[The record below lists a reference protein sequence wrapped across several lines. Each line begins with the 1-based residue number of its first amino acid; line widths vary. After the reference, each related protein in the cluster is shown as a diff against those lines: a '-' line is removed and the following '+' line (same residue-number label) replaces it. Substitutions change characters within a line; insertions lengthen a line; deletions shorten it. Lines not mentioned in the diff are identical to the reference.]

1 MTIRSHQHDPRD
13 PVTVFVVVLMFLAAL
28 STGCGDGATEPNR
41 SQPTSIAVRPDTHDF
56 DALKASTQLEA
67 TVLDQMGQTITGLT
81 IGWSSTEPSVAS
93 VNGAGLVVAEGNGT
107 TTIVAS
113 VNGLRD
119 TASVTVAQAVV
130 EIGVS
135 AASDTLVVGDTLRFE
150 AQATDRNGYGIDITV
165 FAWST
170 GDTSVAAVNQQGL
183 VSGTA
188 PGDTDISAEANGVS
202 GYVALRVIPRV
213 PASLVVTPDS
223 VAFAA
228 IGQTTEVSVEVRDQ
242 TGRTMPD
249 IEVTWTS
256 ADTSVVAVDSTGLLT
271 STGPGTTTVSA
282 VAGQARAQVSVNV
295 MQSISLVTLSPAIDT
310 VLADDTLRLV
320 AEAVDENGYRVV
332 DATFSWMSSD
342 QTIAVVDSTG
352 LVTGVALHVNR
363 LGRGSRRGDVM
374 ITATAGDL
382 KGTSAIAVVNP
393 DRPPLVALYEATDGP
408 YWNNAENW
416 LSDQPLHQWHG
427 VSVDSTGRVTGLSL
441 GGNGLSGQIPTDI
454 THLPELRLIRLG
466 SNSLSGP
473 IPADLTIRVAEPRLV
488 GNSFYRSVLG
498 YLSLA
503 GNELSGPIPDAL
515 GDQLEGM
522 YAIDLSNN
530 DLSGPVPDNL
540 ANIVFASE
548 FCAQPYWPCRLNLS
562 HNNLSGPIPAQL
574 GNVPDSVE
582 FNLSHN
588 SLSGPLPVELGHLR
602 ASVRLDLSHNNLSGP
617 LPAAIGSLLGILD
630 LRHNEL
636 TGLVPESFTMS
647 VGTIGIGNNNG
658 LCLPGTKI
666 FAEWVTSR
674 GGVGVTTSF
683 CHHSE
688 VRPMKEFYLAMR
700 GDDWRVRDGWNGDWS
715 RRLVDDYVLGEWYGV
730 ETDSAGRVTRIDLS
744 SNGLSGLASAIDLN
758 ALTELE
764 AIDVSTNDLSGRLP
778 LSLTSS
784 TIDVLR
790 YGNTEICIPDDD
802 SIREWLS
809 SISVHDGSGIS
820 CEARSD
826 RDILELFYKATSVD
840 FSWVRSTNWL
850 TDKPISTW
858 YGISVNAEGRVMTIR
873 INGNNLSGTIPA
885 DLAGLDKLETLDI
898 RYNRLRGAIP
908 PEIGELR
915 NLRVLVTIG
924 PFVGGGFTVLAD
936 NYLTGAL
943 PPELGKLS
951 NLERMEVGGLDAIP
965 SDFGNLAR
973 LESLWLRGVSGPIPP
988 ELGRLSRLEDLE
1000 ISGADLSGSIPAEL
1014 GDLRPLKSL
1023 TLRGTGV
1030 SGSVPATLGRLS
1042 DLRVLDLANT
1052 SLEGPLPAEF
1062 TALEKLE
1069 TLGMSGTSL
1078 CAPNDPRFDQ
1088 WLTGIERSYV
1098 AACSPVSAYLT
1109 QAVQSSRA
1117 KVPLIAGE
1125 PATLRVFLTSN
1136 ERTMPSDTIPAT
1148 RASFYRNGSEIHVV
1162 DIPGKNVRIPSEVE
1176 EGLYYKSVLAAIP
1189 GDVIQPGLEMVVDV
1203 DPDGMTDP
1211 RFGLPTRIPATG
1223 RMAVGVETVPPLD
1236 LTIVPFISNQT
1247 HDSTLVANVEEAA
1260 SNPHGHPWLTRTSYL
1275 MPVAEMAVNA
1285 HAPVVTS
1292 TSARSTLLSETAAI
1306 RRLEG
1311 KSGHYMGMMLAGN
1324 GGGIATLGGRA
1335 SVSLHRKGWDA
1346 QTGEIVAH
1354 ELGHNFNLRHAP
1366 CSVSAPVWY
1375 PHPDGSIG
1383 AWGWNWDW
1391 QQRRRHVESAH
1402 LDGIIVPPETSDVMS
1417 YCSPKWIS
1425 DHHFNRALEFRIEHH
1440 ADSRAMATAREESL
1454 LFWGRI
1460 DSFGAPVLEPAFVVN
1475 APPALPAEP
1484 GEHVITGRDGSGHDL
1499 FSFSFAMPR
1508 FDDEDLGSVFAFV
1521 LPLEKGW
1528 EGLAN
1533 ITLTGPG
1540 GEATLDGQ
1548 TDQPMMILH
1557 DSTSGEVHGILRG
1570 HGIMQADHGLSMR
1583 STVLV
1588 SRGLP
1593 TMTKRENP

>member
-1 MTIRSHQHDPRD
+1 
-13 PVTVFVVVLMFLAAL
+13 
-28 STGCGDGATEPNR
+28 
-41 SQPTSIAVRPDTHDF
+41 
-56 DALKASTQLEA
+56 
-67 TVLDQMGQTITGLT
+67 
-81 IGWSSTEPSVAS
+81 
-93 VNGAGLVVAEGNGT
+93 
-107 TTIVAS
+107 
-113 VNGLRD
+113 
-119 TASVTVAQAVV
+119 
-130 EIGVS
+130 
-135 AASDTLVVGDTLRFE
+135 
-150 AQATDRNGYGIDITV
+150 
-165 FAWST
+165 
-170 GDTSVAAVNQQGL
+170 
-183 VSGTA
+183 
-188 PGDTDISAEANGVS
+188 
-202 GYVALRVIPRV
+202 
-213 PASLVVTPDS
+213 
-223 VAFAA
+223 
-228 IGQTTEVSVEVRDQ
+228 
-242 TGRTMPD
+242 
-249 IEVTWTS
+249 
-256 ADTSVVAVDSTGLLT
+256 
-271 STGPGTTTVSA
+271 
-282 VAGQARAQVSVNV
+282 
-295 MQSISLVTLSPAIDT
+295 
-310 VLADDTLRLV
+310 
-320 AEAVDENGYRVV
+320 
-332 DATFSWMSSD
+332 
-342 QTIAVVDSTG
+342 
-352 LVTGVALHVNR
+352 
-363 LGRGSRRGDVM
+363 M
-374 ITATAGDL
+374 I
-382 KGTSAIAVVNP
+382 
-393 DRPPLVALYEATDGP
+393 
-408 YWNNAENW
+408 
-416 LSDQPLHQWHG
+416 
-427 VSVDSTGRVTGLSL
+427 
-441 GGNGLSGQIPTDI
+441 
-454 THLPELRLIRLG
+454 
-466 SNSLSGP
+466 
-473 IPADLTIRVAEPRLV
+473 
-488 GNSFYRSVLG
+488 G
-498 YLSLA
+498 YLNLA
-503 GNELSGPIPDAL
+503 GNELSGPVPGAL
-515 GDQLEGM
+515 GEQLEGM
-522 YAIDLSNN
+522 YAVDLSNN
-530 DLSGPVPDNL
+530 NLSGPIPDNL
-540 ANIVFASE
+540 ANVGFPSE
-548 FCAQPYWPCRLNLS
+548 ICSTYWPCRLNLS
-562 HNNLSGPIPAQL
+562 YNNLSGPLPAQL
-574 GNVPDSVE
+574 GNLPDSVDL
-582 FNLSHN
+582 NLSHN

-602 ASVRLDLSHNNLSGP
+602 TSIRMDLSSNSLSGP
-617 LPAAIGSLLGILD
+617 LPAELSSPPWQLLNLS
-630 LRHNEL
+630 HNEL

-647 VGTIGIGNNNG
+647 VGTIRIGNNNG
-658 LCLPGTKI
+658 LCFPGTKI
-666 FAEWVTSR
+666 FAEWATSR
-674 GGVGVTTSF
+674 AVVRPPFTSF

-688 VRPMKEFYLAMR
+688 VRPMKDFYVAMR
-700 GDDWRVRDGWNGDWS
+700 GDDWRVSDGWYGDWS
-715 RRLVDDYVLGEWYGV
+715 QRLADDYMLGEWHGV

-744 SNGLSGLASAIDLN
+744 TNGLSGLASAIDLN
-758 ALTELE
+758 ALTELK
-764 AIDVSTNDLSGRLP
+764 AVDVSTNDLSGRLP
-778 LSLTSS
+778 LSLTGS
-784 TIDVLR
+784 TIAVLR
-790 YGNTEICIPDDD
+790 YVHTEICVPDDD
-802 SIREWLS
+802 VIREWLN

-826 RDILELFYKATSVD
+826 REILELFYNATSVD
-840 FSWVRSTNWL
+840 FPWIRSTNWL

-858 YGISVNAEGRVMTIR
+858 YGISVNAEGRVIAVR
-873 INGNNLSGTIPA
+873 INGNNLSGSLPA

-898 RYNRLRGAIP
+898 RYNRLRGSIP
-908 PEIGELR
+908 PEIGGLR

-924 PFVGGGFTVLAD
+924 RSVGGGFTVLAD
-936 NYLTGAL
+936 NRFTAAL

-951 NLERMEVGGLDAIP
+951 NLERMEVGGWDAIP
-965 SDFGNLAR
+965 SEFGNLAR
-973 LESLWLRGVSGPIPP
+973 LENLWLNGVSGPIPS
-988 ELGRLSRLEDLE
+988 ELGRLSRLEDLQ

-1014 GDLRPLKSL
+1014 GDLRRLKSL

-1042 DLRVLDLANT
+1042 DVRVLDLANT
-1052 SLEGPLPAEF
+1052 SLEGPLPTEF

-1069 TLGMSGTSL
+1069 TLGMSGTRL
-1078 CAPNDPRFDQ
+1078 CAPNDPRFDE

-1203 DPDGMTDP
+1203 DPDGITDP

-1223 RMAVGVETVPPLD
+1223 RMAVGVETVPPFD
-1236 LTIVPFISNQT
+1236 LTIVPFISSQT
-1247 HDSTLVANVEEAA
+1247 HDSTLVAEVEAAA

-1285 HAPVVTS
+1285 HAPVVTATS
-1292 TSARSTLLSETAAI
+1292 TPSTLLSETAAI

-1311 KSGHYMGMMLAGN
+1311 KSGHYMGMMLAGH
-1324 GGGIATLGGRA
+1324 GGGIATLGGRV

-1383 AWGWNWDW
+1383 AWGWNWNW
-1391 QQRRRHVESAH
+1391 QQRQQYVKGG
-1402 LDGIIVPPETSDVMS
+1402 LGIYMKRTMPPETPDVMS
-1417 YCSPKWIS
+1417 YCSSSWIS

-1454 LFWGRI
+1454 LLWGRI
-1460 DSFGAPVLEPAFVVN
+1460 DSLGTPVLEPAFVVN

-1557 DSTSGEVHGILRG
+1557 DPTSGEVHGIVRG
-1570 HGIMQADHGLSMR
+1570 HDIVQADHGPSMR
-1583 STVLV
+1583 STVLF

>member
-28 STGCGDGATEPNR
+28 STGCGDDATEPNR
-41 SQPTSIAVRPDTHDF
+41 SQPTSITVRPDTHDF

-67 TVLDQMGQTITGLT
+67 TVLDQMGQTMTGLT

-135 AASDTLVVGDTLRFE
+135 AASDTLVVGDTIRFE

-183 VSGTA
+183 VSGAA

-202 GYVALRVIPRV
+202 GHVALRVIPRV

-228 IGQTTEVSVEVRDQ
+228 IGQTTELSVEVRDQ

-310 VLADDTLRLV
+310 VLADDTLRLM

-342 QTIAVVDSTG
+342 QAIAVVDSTG
-352 LVTGVALHVNR
+352 LVTGVALHVDR
-363 LGRGSRRGDVM
+363 LGRGSRQGNVT
-374 ITATAGDL
+374 IAATAGDVT
-382 KGTSAIAVVNP
+382 GTSEIAVVNP
-393 DRPPLVALYEATDGP
+393 DRPALVAFYEATDGP
-408 YWNNAENW
+408 YWNNATNW
-416 LSDQPLHQWHG
+416 LGDQPLTSWHG
-427 VSVDSTGRVTGLSL
+427 VYVDSAGRVTGLSL
-441 GGNGLSGQIPTDI
+441 SGNGLSGQIPTDI
-454 THLPELRLIRLG
+454 THLPELRLIRLDD
-466 SNSLSGP
+466 NALSGP
-473 IPADLTIRVAEPRLV
+473 IPADLTIRVVEPRLV
-488 GNSFYRSVLG
+488 GNSFYRSVIG
-498 YLSLA
+498 YLNLA
-503 GNELSGPIPDAL
+503 GNELSGPVPDAL

-522 YAIDLSNN
+522 YAVDLSNN
-530 DLSGPVPDNL
+530 DLSGPVPNNL
-540 ANIVFASE
+540 ANVAFGSE
-548 FCAQPYWPCRLNLS
+548 ICARWRFCRLNLS
-562 HNNLSGPIPAQL
+562 YNNLSGPIPAPL
-574 GNVPDSVE
+574 GNLSDSVE
-582 FNLSHN
+582 LNLSHN
-588 SLSGPLPVELGHLR
+588 SLSGPLPAELGSLG
-602 ASVRLDLSHNNLSGP
+602 SLDLSHN
-617 LPAAIGSLLGILD
+617 
-630 LRHNEL
+630 EL
-636 TGLVPESFTMS
+636 TGVVPESFTMQR
-647 VGTIGIGNNNG
+647 VGAIKIDNNNG
-658 LCLPGTKI
+658 LCFPGTKV
-666 FAEWVTSR
+666 FAEWATK
-674 GGVGVTTSF
+674 GPGVRPPFTSF

-688 VRPMKEFYLAMR
+688 VRPMKDFYVAMR
-700 GDDWRVRDGWNGDWS
+700 GDDWAVRDGWNGEWS
-715 RRLVDDYVLGEWYGV
+715 QRLAEDYVLGEWHGV
-730 ETDSAGRVTRIDLS
+730 ETDSAGRITRIDLS
-744 SNGLSGLASAIDLN
+744 TNGLSGLASAIDLN
-758 ALTELE
+758 ALTELK
-764 AIDVSTNDLSGRLP
+764 AVDVSTNDLSGRLP
-778 LSLTSS
+778 LSLTGS
-784 TIDVLR
+784 TIAVLR
-790 YGNTEICIPDDD
+790 YVHTEICVPDDD
-802 SIREWLS
+802 VIREWVN

-820 CEARSD
+820 CETRSD
-826 RDILELFYKATSVD
+826 REVLELFYKATSVD
-840 FSWVRSTNWL
+840 FSWIRSTNWL
-850 TDKPISTW
+850 TDRPISTW
-858 YGISVNAEGRVMTIR
+858 YGISVNAEGRVIGIR
-873 INGNNLSGTIPA
+873 INRNNLSGSIPA

-898 RYNRLRGAIP
+898 RYNRLRGSIP
-908 PEIGELR
+908 PEIGALR

-924 PFVGGGFTVLAD
+924 RSVGGGFTVLAD
-936 NYLTGAL
+936 NYLIGAL

-951 NLERMEVGGLDAIP
+951 NLERMEVGGLGAIP
-965 SDFGNLAR
+965 SEFGTLAR
-973 LESLWLRGVSGPIPP
+973 LESLWLRGVSGPIPS
-988 ELGRLSRLEDLE
+988 ELGRLSRLEDLQ

-1014 GDLRPLKSL
+1014 GDLRRLKSL
-1023 TLRGTGV
+1023 TLRRTGV

-1052 SLEGPLPAEF
+1052 SLEGPLPTEF

-1069 TLGMSGTSL
+1069 TLGMSGTRL
-1078 CAPNDPRFDQ
+1078 CAPNDPRFDE

-1203 DPDGMTDP
+1203 DPDGITDP

-1223 RMAVGVETVPPLD
+1223 RMAVGVETVPPFD
-1236 LTIVPFISNQT
+1236 LTIVPFISSQT
-1247 HDSTLVANVEEAA
+1247 HDSTLVAEVEAAA

-1285 HAPVVTS
+1285 HAPVVTT
-1292 TSARSTLLSETAAI
+1292 TSAPSTLLSETAAI

-1311 KSGHYMGMMLAGN
+1311 KSGHYMGMMLAGH
-1324 GGGIATLGGRA
+1324 GGGIATLGGRV
-1335 SVSLHRKGWDA
+1335 SVSLHRKGRDA
-1346 QTGEIVAH
+1346 RTGEIVAH
-1354 ELGHNFNLRHAP
+1354 ELGHNFSLRHAP

-1383 AWGWNWDW
+1383 AWGWNLNW
-1391 QQRRRHVESAH
+1391 QQSQQYVKGGS
-1402 LDGIIVPPETSDVMS
+1402 GIYMKLTMPPETPDVMS
-1417 YCSPKWIS
+1417 YCSSSWIS

-1454 LFWGRI
+1454 LLWGRI
-1460 DSFGAPVLEPAFVVN
+1460 DSLGTPVLEPAFVVN

-1557 DSTSGEVHGILRG
+1557 DPTSGEVHGIVRG
-1570 HGIMQADHGLSMR
+1570 HDIVQADHGPSMR
-1583 STVLV
+1583 STVLF